1 METQLSP
8 AEELP
13 ALYRTI
19 LDGVAQ
25 LEQLGERREAALVR
39 AEATRLY
46 STSWDESVRRRLTAL
61 CRRIERVVA
70 GEERPRVDGSRSG
83 YGSIGRSVP
92 AR

>member
-1 METQLSP
+1 VEGHASP

-19 LDGVAQ
+19 LDGVAR

-39 AEATRLY
+39 AEATRVY
-46 STSWDESVRRRLTAL
+46 SNAWDDRGRRRLTNL
-61 CRRIERVVA
+61 CRRVERVVA
-70 GEERPRVDGSRSG
+70 GEQRARAARPYARRPL
-83 YGSIGRSVP
+83 GRSVA